1 MKIVFYK
8 TLLTRGRNITP
19 TERIVYSF
27 LVSKSITYFSDLFDS
42 DGSCIDTE
50 ELYYTVEEDH
60 WLNLFPIN
68 NTRIASELNISRRSV
83 IRCLQSLKDKRYI
96 VDDCIFVNK
105 ELLEQGYFELH
116 HTDILTGELLI
127 FYSYI
132 KDKSQKYGGC
142 IDTYK
147 SVLAEQFATT
157 KIAITKLLNRLY
169 ELGLVERLENG
180 KLQIN

>member
-42 DGSCIDTE
+42 DGSCIDT
-50 ELYYTVEEDH
+50 
-60 WLNLFPIN
+60 
-68 NTRIASELNISRRSV
+68 
-83 IRCLQSLKDKRYI
+83 
-96 VDDCIFVNK
+96 
-105 ELLEQGYFELH
+105 
-116 HTDILTGELLI
+116 
-127 FYSYI
+127 
-132 KDKSQKYGGC
+132 
-142 IDTYK
+142 YK

>member
-1 MKIVFYK
+1 MKLVFYK

-42 DGSCIDTE
+42 DGSCLDVD
-50 ELYYTVEEDH
+50 ELYYAVEEEH
-60 WLNLFPIN
+60 WLSLFSISN
-68 NTRIASELNISRRSV
+68 SRIASELNISRRSV
-83 IRCLQSLKDKRYI
+83 IRCLQSLKDNRYI
-96 VDDCIFVNK
+96 IDDRIFVNK

-116 HTDILTGELLI
+116 SSDVMTGELLI

-132 KDKSQKYGGC
+132 KDKSQLYDGC

-147 SVLAEQFATT
+147 EILAEQLNTT
-157 KIAITKLLNRLY
+157 KTAITKLLNRLY
-169 ELGLVERLENG
+169 TLGKAKRLENG
-180 KLQIN
+180 KLLVL